1 MILISTYVLLLI
13 CLFAITDFL
22 KNRFHLDSNNSRKIV
37 HVASCITVC
46 TFPYTLSNVEIY
58 LICFILTIIGLSV
71 SSFKRRGGTGS
82 NLAIGVSLGFL
93 FIFLDKIFSVLVI
106 KSNFSPA
113 IASWGILL
121 IFLMIAIFLLKKAI
135 R

>member
-1 MILISTYVLLLI
+1 MRQFVFVSLTLI
-13 CLFAITDFL
+13 A
-22 KNRFHLDSNNSRKIV
+22 
-37 HVASCITVC
+37 
-46 TFPYTLSNVEIY
+46 
-58 LICFILTIIGLSV
+58 LSV
-71 SSFKRRGGTGS
+71 SSKKRRGGTGS

-93 FIFLDKIFSVLVI
+93 FIFLDKILGVLVI

-121 IFLMIAIFLLKKAI
+121 FFLTIAIFLVRKSL